1 MSKKMKKNKKDY
13 FPDFSGKCLSIS
25 IRDDSTSHDVCD
37 PHFEFQGERL
47 FIIGTVPCGATASD
61 WCENKTVAI
70 AWDRVSEYYVFDD
83 FKDYE
88 KAVKN
93 SENYHSKKKK
103 KKK

>member
-70 AWDRVSEYYVFDD
+70 AWIEYLSITFLMI
-83 FKDYE
+83 
-88 KAVKN
+88 
-93 SENYHSKKKK
+93 SKTMKKQ
-103 KKK
+103 